1 MFRVGRFTCASMRQV
16 RWNSTATTPPMMAT
30 LRADLKTAMRAKDT
44 ARLNVLRALISE
56 TNNAAKTSQPFTTDL
71 QLLSLIRKRSKAS
84 QEAAELFAKED
95 RADLK
100 AKEDEQVTILE
111 EYASQIKT
119 MPIEEL
125 EAIIALHIAKIQ
137 ANGDKPRSGPLIG
150 ALFVKGGPLDGK
162 PVNKADVPGLVNKLL
177 GSN

>member
-1 MFRVGRFTCASMRQV
+1 MFRIGRFASAPLRQV

-56 TNNAAKTSQPFTTDL
+56 TNNAAKTSSPLETDI
-71 QLLSLIRKRSKAS
+71 QLLSLIRRRSKAA
-84 QEAAELFAKED
+84 QEAAELFANEN

-100 AKEDEQVTILE
+100 AKEDEQVVILE
-111 EYASQIKT
+111 EYAGQIKT

-125 EAIIALHIAKIQ
+125 EAIIAKQIAKLQ
-137 ANGDKPRSGPLIG
+137 AKGETVRQGPLIG
-150 ALFVKGGPLDGK
+150 ALFTKGGPLDGK
-162 PVNKADVPGLVNKLL
+162 PVNKADVPALVKKALAN
-177 GSN
+177 